1 MIRAIL
7 MRFAAGL
14 RFPTLFLLAAGLF
27 VLDLFIP
34 DFIPFADEVL
44 LALLTLLLAAW
55 KRRDATDDADAA
67 APIAQD

>member
-1 MIRAIL
+1 
-7 MRFAAGL
+7 
-14 RFPTLFLLAAGLF
+14 
-27 VLDLFIP
+27 
-34 DFIPFADEVL
+34 VL